1 VDKGLRALLFVLIV
15 AAGPRQ
21 AAAQEVVCYPV
32 RPGDTAGKFA
42 LRLTGSTDNLYAPW
56 FRIVDAHAR
65 SIPKSQYAK
74 ILPGWRVC
82 VTRPYAAAQPVV
94 ISVAQHRP
102 SIDPSAI
109 GVAQHRP
116 PIDAVAIG
124 VAQHRLPIDPMF
136 LRYGAAVLILVAA
149 LLAFLVTMQ
158 ILSEREAILNRMR
171 WFGERFVGEFE
182 RPLFQYP
189 VARRADRRVADH
201 PVRSRL
207 RFAPRRDRLEILLA
221 PHDGRTYPNLS
232 DHRKNLEYDIERVLH
247 LLGDQPFRSGRLHAE
262 GRWVVIPFRL
272 RTGYGSPRV
281 TNEDGVK

>member
-1 VDKGLRALLFVLIV
+1 MDKGLRALLFVLIV
-15 AAGPRQ
+15 AAGQRQ

-32 RPGDTAGKFA
+32 RPGDTAAEYA
-42 LRLTGSTDNLYAPW
+42 LRLTGSTNNLYAPW
-56 FRIVDAHAR
+56 FRIVDARAM
-65 SIPKSQYAK
+65 SIPKSQYAR

-82 VTRPYAAAQPVV
+82 VTRPYAVAQPVV
-94 ISVAQHRP
+94 ISVAQP
-102 SIDPSAI
+102 FDF
-109 GVAQHRP
+109 AQGKHRP
-116 PIDAVAIG
+116 PIDPVAIG
-124 VAQHRLPIDPMF
+124 VARHRPPIDPMF
-136 LRYGAAVLILVAA
+136 LRYGAAGLILVAA

-158 ILSEREAILNRMR
+158 ILSEREAILHRMR
-171 WFGERFVGEFE
+171 SFGERFVSEFE
-182 RPLFQYP
+182 RPLFRYP
-189 VARRADRRVADH
+189 VAHRGDRRGPGH

-247 LLGDQPFRSGRLHAE
+247 LLGDQPFTSGRLHAE

-281 TNEDGVK
+281 INEDGVK

>member
-1 VDKGLRALLFVLIV
+1 
-15 AAGPRQ
+15 
-21 AAAQEVVCYPV
+21 
-32 RPGDTAGKFA
+32 
-42 LRLTGSTDNLYAPW
+42 
-56 FRIVDAHAR
+56 
-65 SIPKSQYAK
+65 
-74 ILPGWRVC
+74 
-82 VTRPYAAAQPVV
+82 
-94 ISVAQHRP
+94 
-102 SIDPSAI
+102 
-109 GVAQHRP
+109 
-116 PIDAVAIG
+116 
-124 VAQHRLPIDPMF
+124 MF

-189 VARRADRRVADH
+189 VRRGAGH

-247 LLGDQPFRSGRLHAE
+247 LLGDQPFTSGRLHAE
-262 GRWVVIPFRL
+262 GRWVVIRFDFKTK
-272 RTGYGSPRV
+272 RTAA
-281 TNEDGVK
+281 